1 MHRRIANYRWAV
13 LAFCALASAGA
24 PGARAALLATESLY
38 LNVSPNNASADAP
51 YEDEVFNT
59 SPNLSTWS
67 AKGAIGL
74 EGGSSIY
81 PSGSTYVNNPASTL
95 ALKFPVGS
103 IADSLNQTYG
113 AGNWTISDPTIT
125 FQYTYY
131 ANNAVFGAGAGSF
144 ETYWMANN
152 NWSFSNGGSAG
163 TSIGSYTYTAGT
175 DPIYTTDPN
184 TLATWAGGVNS
195 IADLGSTYFD
205 WLSPTAN
212 PLLAGATAANPNY
225 TSWTTDKTGA
235 NQGLLNDN
243 LATSPNFVNALTS
256 ASATG
261 GNPDVSFYFIPNSS
275 TLGIC
280 IFTGG
285 GAVTPE
291 LSFNVVSVPEPTL
304 TALAGLFG
312 ASAILRRRRLS

>member
-1 MHRRIANYRWAV
+1 MYRRVVNYRSAV
-13 LAFCALASAGA
+13 LAFCALALAGA
-24 PGARAALLATESLY
+24 PGARAAVLTTESLY
-38 LNVSPNNASADAP
+38 LNVAPNNSTLDAP

-59 SPNLSTWS
+59 SPSLSTWS

-74 EGGSSIY
+74 EGSSSIY
-81 PSGSTYVNNPASTL
+81 PSGNTYVNNPASTL

-103 IADSLNQTYG
+103 IVDSLNETYG
-113 AGNWTISDPTIT
+113 AGNWTISDPTIA

-144 ETYWMANN
+144 ETYWIANN

-163 TSIGSYTYTAGT
+163 TSIGSFTYSAGT

-184 TLATWAGGVNS
+184 ALATWAGGANS

-225 TSWTTDKTGA
+225 TSWTTAKTGP
-235 NQGLLNDN
+235 NQGFLNDD
-243 LATSPNFVNALTS
+243 LAASPNFVTDLTS
-256 ASATG
+256 ASAIG
-261 GNPDVSFYFIPNSS
+261 GNPNVSFYFIPTSS

-285 GAVTPE
+285 GTVTPQ

-304 TALAGLFG
+304 TALAGLCYVP
-312 ASAILRRRRLS
+312 ALLRRRRPS